1 MKGKILMG
9 LDMKL
14 EDFMKELG
22 RQREEDQEF
31 RVTLGCLA
39 SLRLSG
45 LHESL
50 SKKTKKKWLKQ

>member
-1 MKGKILMG
+1 MG

-31 RVTLGCLA
+31 KVEF
-39 SLRLSG
+39 SYSW
-45 LHESL
+45 LHSQSEAIWP
-50 SKKTKKKWLKQ
+50 T